1 MRFFSIKY
9 IQLLIFTIF
18 LERYQ
23 KYQLKI
29 IDFSLYISEQFE
41 LNMFFI
47 NKVFYI

>member
-18 LERYQ
+18 LKRYQ

-29 IDFSLYISEQFE
+29 IDFNLYISEQFE
-41 LNMFFI
+41 LN
-47 NKVFYI
+47 VFH